1 MKTVKQLPCNQR
13 PTTELREQV
22 MAAPVLVMWQ
32 PATPVLVTVVVMIDM
47 IMAPFVVLVRQP
59 IAAMPGPVVGLPVGF
74 HLAPV
79 NVASGSLL
87 MAMIVNHAPMAVAIA
102 REVGRPIS
110 LGVRWP
116 CNRIVLDLVS
126 DTIRRS
132 VSQSTSFCIDNAVD
146 NPFVRMFLCLV

>member
-1 MKTVKQLPCNQR
+1 MCGSSSWS
-13 PTTELREQV
+13 
-22 MAAPVLVMWQ
+22 AQ
-32 PATPVLVTVVVMIDM
+32 PSRVASAVTVVVTIDM

-59 IAAMPGPVVGLPVGF
+59 IAAMPGPVVVVGMPVGF
-74 HLAPV
+74 HLVQV

-132 VSQSTSFCIDNAVD
+132 VSQSTSLCIDNAVD